1 MQRAEPWDRSVLGV
15 AASVEAVTGLAL
27 MVAPQVVARL
37 LFGVEMTGVAIV
49 IGRVAGIALIALGV
63 GCWLGRNEADGA
75 GSALSAMLTYDLLV
89 TAYLLVVGL
98 GTEFVGPLLWPA
110 VAAHAVLTALLGR
123 SWLRARQA

>member
-1 MQRAEPWDRSVLGV
+1 MSQAPRSVLGI
-15 AASVEAVTGLAL
+15 AAAVEAVTGLML
-27 MVAPQVVARL
+27 IVVPHL
-37 LFGVEMTGVAIV
+37 LAKLLLGVEVTGVAVV

-63 GCWLGRNEADGA
+63 GGWLGRNEADGA

-110 VAAHAVLTALLGR
+110 VAAHAVLTALLAR
-123 SWLRARQA
+123 FWIRARQA